1 MEETTTITFADK
13 WHAERM
19 IKRAKKKARKELQ
32 TKGYSRS
39 DATHLVKKASKKV
52 DNSFISNTPIKRA
65 ARGG

>member
-32 TKGYSRS
+32 TKGYTKG
-39 DATHLVKKASKKV
+39 DATRLVKNASKKV
-52 DNSFISNTPIKRA
+52 DTSFIASTPIKRA